1 MCVALL
7 FSSCSGVRFASADQL
22 LLVDNQIKV
31 NGKNSTSDED
41 FEILRQRPNKS
52 FSGIRLFLTMYG
64 IGSKKPNTG
73 VGKWLMNIGEAPV
86 YYDSIQ
92 QAQSAKQLAT
102 HYFNLGYF
110 DASVTSKTSVK
121 GKKAKVRYDIATGEQ
136 YTMAQFYLQSTSRF
150 IDSALAFYPKPFQP
164 GDPIIAENFEMAQ
177 INLNQFL
184 KDNGFY
190 KAQLSWVNF
199 QIDTTRGPDDI
210 SVTAIIDP
218 YSYGGDIERKKLDR
232 ILAYPTYSYAK
243 QGQYLD
249 STHTSHGI
257 DVLQNERKFRPEFID
272 QQIFLTQG
280 QYYDNSAI
288 KATYKNLVALGVF
301 KSVEIDVLES
311 DGGLE
316 TDIKLVPLPK
326 RSISTGIEGLGN
338 SGSLGIGGHFDWDNR
353 NVFGGGEIFRFT
365 LGGSLTE
372 QRNSTNTSWLIDA
385 RELNAAGSLRIP
397 KLLLPNVLL
406 PAKAKE
412 WQPRTEIGLKSSF
425 QYRSNE
431 FNRNVASAYFDYH
444 WKRSGTQHNL
454 TPWRLS
460 FVQIDLASDS
470 TLAPF
475 LFVGFQDLVFVQS
488 GYRFQRSWSDGNTR
502 YFTSMDL
509 ESGGHLWNLLG
520 ADGIN
525 QVPVI
530 PFAKGSLD
538 LRAYKSL
545 VRKRELAARTFLGLS
560 QSWSSQPFMPFEKSF
575 FMGGANDLRGWTA
588 YHFGPGATSESLLRS
603 NGYFAAAPIK
613 LVMNLEYRFTIQEA
627 LKGAVYLDAGNMW
640 LYNRD
645 YGQDLTPEQQQ
656 AIDAGTF
663 GWSTFY
669 KQLGLNTGYGV
680 RYDLEFFIIRAD
692 LSLKAYHPGAENRSN
707 WVIQNPKWHDFNL
720 SLGIGYPF

>member
-1 MCVALL
+1 MCLAML
-7 FSSCSGVRFASADQL
+7 FSSCSGLKLASADQP

-31 NGKNSTSDED
+31 NGKNSNSDDD

-52 FSGIRLFLTMYG
+52 FSGVRLFLSMYG
-64 IGSKKPNTG
+64 IGAKKPNTG

-92 QAQSAKQLAT
+92 QVQSAKQLST

-110 DASVTSKTSVK
+110 DANVSTLTTIK
-121 GKKAKVRYDIATGEQ
+121 GKAARVRYAIETGPQ
-136 YTMAQFYLQSTSRF
+136 YLISKFHLQSTSRF
-150 IDSALAFYPKPFQP
+150 IDSALAYYPRPFKQ
-164 GDPIIAENFEMAQ
+164 GDPIIAEDIETAQ
-177 INLNQFL
+177 IQLTQFL

-199 QIDTTRGPDDI
+199 QIDTTRGADDI
-210 SVTAIIDP
+210 SLTAIIDP
-218 YSYGGDIERKKLDR
+218 YSYGGDIERRKLDR
-232 ILAYPTYSYAK
+232 ISAKPTFSYSK
-243 QGQYLD
+243 EGEITD
-249 STHTSHGI
+249 SSRTSHGI
-257 DVLQNERKFRPEFID
+257 DVLQRDRKFRPEFID
-272 QQIFLTQG
+272 QQIFLTRG

-288 KATYKNLVALGVF
+288 KNTYKNLVALGVF

-311 DGGLE
+311 SSGLHA
-316 TDIKLVPLPK
+316 DIKLVPLPK

-372 QRNSTNTSWLIDA
+372 QRNSTNSSWLVDA
-385 RELNAAGSLRIP
+385 REFNAAASLRIP
-397 KLLLPNVLL
+397 KLLLPEALL

-444 WKRSGTQHNL
+444 WKRNGIQHNL

-475 LFVGFQDLVFVQS
+475 LFVGFQDLFFVQS
-488 GYRFQRSWSDGNTR
+488 SYRFQRSWSNGNTR
-502 YFTSMDL
+502 YFTAVDL
-509 ESGGHLWNLLG
+509 ESGGHLWNITG
-520 ADGIN
+520 VNAIN
-525 QVPVI
+525 EVPII
-530 PFAKGSLD
+530 PFVKSSVD
-538 LRAYKSL
+538 VRAFKSL
-545 VRKRELAARTFLGLS
+545 VRKRELAARGFLGLS
-560 QSWSSQPFMPFEKSF
+560 QSWCEQAFMPFEKSF

-588 YHFGPGATSESLLRS
+588 YHFGPGATSETLLRT

-645 YGQDLTPEQQQ
+645 YGTNLSTEQQQ
-656 AIDAGTF
+656 AIEAGTF
-663 GWSTFY
+663 MWNTFY
-669 KQLGLNTGYGV
+669 KQLGLNTGYGI

-707 WVIQNPKWHDFNL
+707 WVIQNPKLHDFNL